1 MDSKKN
7 VIVVSARRG
16 GTHLLVDLIV
26 NNFGYESIDKNYLDY
41 TKFEWPA
48 LNGLYGWMN
57 EGNKV
62 TWTHSHNYRSFYKH
76 NHSIDLG
83 DEEKLQKIFSESKII
98 LIYRDVR
105 DIMTSCY
112 HRPHIKNKYTSFSDF
127 YENFDFNGY
136 KSSDKKHDNFLDL
149 LIDYYKNWFSVY
161 MSRELLDLD
170 MEIISFEEIINEYDS
185 SVNKIAKF
193 LGHTISKPVDVR
205 LPNEANTDIKYTTHD
220 FRIGQVGTWVDTIDA
235 KLGNKIQK
243 KYMQDVGLGI
253 DCYLNDVQIN
263 KYHKPERDK
272 FKLEYKDWWAETG
285 KVIAEVNECDIKI
298 NADNIDTKKLIQD
311 RYRGLF
317 DEPLLRGNDGDFR
330 YYHKVFY
337 FDDYLLKFI
346 YPCKAALDPFSFG
359 ASSPVSSMRLS
370 LVIKKTNSILYELGI
385 IPKLYDVGI
394 YKGVLFVV
402 QEKYEASQVLCSK
415 YNIYPEWE
423 DWKWP
428 VDIGVYPQILKHFK
442 AALEHNILL
451 TDIVNVY
458 NCAIDENGDLKY
470 FDLDGIKHF
479 NSKEEMLA
487 SEDYK
492 NIMGILTEVDQHY
505 IKKNNNSLLEGEKL
519 FALL

>member
-1 MDSKKN
+1 MNSKKN

-41 TKFEWPA
+41 TKFEWPG

-62 TWTHSHNYRSFYKH
+62 TWTHSHNYRNFYKH
-76 NHSIDLG
+76 NHSVDLG

-205 LPNEANTDIKYTTHD
+205 LPNKANTDIKYTTH
-220 FRIGQVGTWVDTIDA
+220 
-235 KLGNKIQK
+235 
-243 KYMQDVGLGI
+243 
-253 DCYLNDVQIN
+253 VQ
-263 KYHKPERDK
+263 
-272 FKLEYKDWWAETG
+272 
-285 KVIAEVNECDIKI
+285 
-298 NADNIDTKKLIQD
+298 Q
-311 RYRGLF
+311 
-317 DEPLLRGNDGDFR
+317 
-330 YYHKVFY
+330 
-337 FDDYLLKFI
+337 
-346 YPCKAALDPFSFG
+346 
-359 ASSPVSSMRLS
+359 
-370 LVIKKTNSILYELGI
+370 
-385 IPKLYDVGI
+385 
-394 YKGVLFVV
+394 
-402 QEKYEASQVLCSK
+402 K
-415 YNIYPEWE
+415 YN
-423 DWKWP
+423 
-428 VDIGVYPQILKHFK
+428 
-442 AALEHNILL
+442 
-451 TDIVNVY
+451 
-458 NCAIDENGDLKY
+458 
-470 FDLDGIKHF
+470 
-479 NSKEEMLA
+479 
-487 SEDYK
+487 
-492 NIMGILTEVDQHY
+492 
-505 IKKNNNSLLEGEKL
+505 
-519 FALL
+519 